1 MKFPN
6 KFLSAGTAFADR
18 TSFVSAPFF
27 KKVFKSEKPFCG
39 TAVISAVGFYKLFIN
54 GTDVTKG
61 EMAPY
66 INNPDDTVYYDRY
79 EVGHLLKNGENVVT
93 VLLGNG
99 FANNSGG
106 ALWNFHK
113 AHFRSAP
120 KFAFGL
126 DITSESGAT
135 QFIDT
140 DGFMTVPSPILFDD
154 YRCGEYYDARLERD
168 DIFTPESKEGWKKPL
183 AVAEPAGEK
192 RFCEADPVRCYR
204 EISPRSVKKHQN
216 GWLYDFGENNSG
228 VCRIS
233 IDAREGQTVTVYHGE
248 WIKNGEFTRQNI
260 VFQQSSD
267 IEKEFVQKT
276 VYICKDGRQTHV
288 PSFVYNGFRYAY
300 VEGITEEQAT
310 SELLTYVV
318 LGSDF
323 GERGDFECSDPI
335 ADKLQEITRRSDRS
349 CFIYFPNDC
358 PQREKNGWTAD
369 AALSCEHMLLNFG
382 VEKSLTEWLRN
393 IVYAQNDRGALPGV
407 VPTGGWGFEWGNGP
421 NWDQVLL
428 EIPYRIYQYRGTT
441 DAIEIAASAILK
453 YILYIAS
460 CRDGRGLLEM
470 GLGDWVPV
478 VYNGSPKAPDVTDI
492 SITSMD
498 IFRRAAVMF
507 KAIGDKNGLKTAEKL
522 YAEMRESIRRELV
535 DFDTMTVFGN
545 CQTSQAMGIYYGV
558 FEPSEKAKAFEV
570 LLNMIDAADGHLAVG
585 VLGGR
590 VLFHVLSENGKADL
604 AYNMITRPDNPSYG
618 YWVEKGATTLW
629 EGFYKNPDERVD
641 SLNHHFWGDIS
652 HWFISAVA
660 GIVVNPEVESADR
673 IDIRPNFIEKLERAS
688 AWHNS
693 AVGRVSSKW
702 ERLNDGD
709 IILSVTASD
718 KMRGTVSLP
727 DGWHFADGTVSATLG
742 SGSYRVLKSD
752 RNRKL

>member
-6 KFLSAGTAFADR
+6 EFISAGTKFADR
-18 TSFVSAPFF
+18 SEFVSAPFF
-27 KKVFKSEKPFCG
+27 KKVFKAEKPFCG

-79 EVGHLLKNGENVVT
+79 EVGQLLKDGENVVT

-106 ALWNFHK
+106 AIWDFQK
-113 AHFRSAP
+113 ASFRSAP

-126 DITSESGAT
+126 DITSESGAA
-135 QFIDT
+135 QNVGT
-140 DGFMTVPSPILFDD
+140 DGFMTVSSPIIFDD
-154 YRCGEYYDARLERD
+154 YRCGEHYDARLERD
-168 DIFTPESKEGWKKPL
+168 DIFTAESKDGWK
-183 AVAEPAGEK
+183 EPTAATEPRGEK
-192 RFCEADPVRCYR
+192 RFCVADPVRCYR
-204 EISPRSVKKHQN
+204 EIAPLSVTKHRN

-228 VCRIS
+228 VCRLS
-233 IDAREGQTVTVYHGE
+233 IDAKEGQTVTVYHGE

-267 IEKEFVQKT
+267 SEKELVQKT
-276 VYICKDGRQTHV
+276 VYICKNGKQTHV

-300 VEGITEEQAT
+300 VEGITEEQAD
-310 SELLTYVV
+310 EKLLTYMV

-323 GERGDFECSDPI
+323 GENGDFECSDPV
-335 ADKLQEITRRSDRS
+335 ACKLQEITRRSDRS

-369 AALSCEHMLLNFG
+369 AALSCEHMLLNFD
-382 VEKSLTEWLRN
+382 VEDSFTEWLRN
-393 IVYAQNDRGALPGV
+393 IVCAQDDKGALPGI
-407 VPTGGWGFEWGNGP
+407 VPTGGWGFAWGNGP

-428 EIPYRIYQYRGTT
+428 EIPYRIYQYKGSTK
-441 DAIEIAASAILK
+441 AIKIAAPAMLK

-460 CRDGRGLLEM
+460 CRDDRGLLEM

-478 VYNGSPKAPDVTDI
+478 VYNGSPKAPNVTDV

-507 KAIGDKNGLKTAEKL
+507 KAIDDENGFKTAERL
-522 YAEMRESIRRELV
+522 YKEMRESIRRHLV

-545 CQTSQAMGIYYGV
+545 CQTAQSMGIYYGV
-558 FEPSEKAKAFEV
+558 FEPEEKDKAFKI
-570 LLNMIDAADGHLAVG
+570 LLDQIEATEGHLAVG
-585 VLGGR
+585 VIGGR

-604 AYNMITRPDNPSYG
+604 AYNMITRPDHPSYG

-629 EGFYKNPDERVD
+629 EGFYQNTDERVD

-660 GIVVNPEVESADR
+660 GIVVNREVESANR
-673 IDIRPNFIEKLERAS
+673 IDIRPNFIEKLGHAS
-688 AWHNS
+688 AWHEA
-693 AVGRVSSKW
+693 AVGKVSSKW
-702 ERLNDGD
+702 ERTEQGD
-709 IILSVTASD
+709 ILLTVGCNE
-718 KMRGTVSLP
+718 KMRGNITLP
-727 DGWHFADGTVSATLG
+727 DGFVFSDGSAVKPLHKGT
-742 SGSYRVLKSD
+742 YRVTSK
-752 RNRKL
+752 